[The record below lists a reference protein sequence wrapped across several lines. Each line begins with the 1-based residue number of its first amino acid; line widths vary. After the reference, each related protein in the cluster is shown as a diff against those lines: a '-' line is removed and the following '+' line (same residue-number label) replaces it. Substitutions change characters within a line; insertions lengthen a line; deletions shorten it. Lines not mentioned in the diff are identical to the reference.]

1 MSTVVERELVKFCP
15 LFELFSHLLDS
26 IENEMT
32 EETAE
37 IFEVVGL
44 FLKCLGLLSQVGL

>member
-1 MSTVVERELVKFCP
+1 MPFNGVIWFSSLVSTESEL
-15 LFELFSHLLDS
+15 
-26 IENEMT
+26 T

>member
-1 MSTVVERELVKFCP
+1 MSFNGVIWFFSLVSSESEL
-15 LFELFSHLLDS
+15 
-26 IENEMT
+26 T